1 MPDAP
6 INPRITGLCTI
17 FNPLYTGSLLSLGS
31 GVLFGLLLAI
41 GATQTTANR
50 GNFSL
55 LLGKETYILV
65 GKSVACGEVLVVG
78 SSPTRGSQFFFEK

>member
-1 MPDAP
+1 MTSPTLTTLTLDLWCHWRKGWTVHYLMLDAP
-6 INPRITGLCTI
+6 INPRVTGLCTI

-55 LLGKETYILV
+55 LLGKETYT
-65 GKSVACGEVLVVG
+65 SW
-78 SSPTRGSQFFFEK
+78 